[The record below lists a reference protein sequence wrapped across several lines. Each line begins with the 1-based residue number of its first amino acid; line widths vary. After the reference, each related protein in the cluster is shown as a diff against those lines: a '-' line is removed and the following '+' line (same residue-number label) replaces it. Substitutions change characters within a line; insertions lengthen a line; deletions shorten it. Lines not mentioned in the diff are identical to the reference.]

1 MTLAKRIS
9 IARTLT
15 MVQLGISCLFLLV
28 GLGFMALLMLNG
40 GGELPPIPF
49 LIIGFFMFIVCFAF
63 ILGLPAIVYIAL
75 NKRKEKWAMAAF
87 VSLVLQIVCG
97 AGVLSLLPVITLVL
111 LVNDEASKYLGM
123 K

>member
-15 MVQLGISCLFLLV
+15 VAQLVISCFFLLV
-28 GLGFMALLMLNG
+28 ALAFVALLMMDG
-40 GGELPPIPF
+40 GAGLPPLPF
-49 LIIGFFMFIVCFAF
+49 LFIGVVLFVACFAI
-63 ILGLPAIVYIAL
+63 ILGLPAVVYIAL

-97 AGVLSLLPVITLVL
+97 GGVLSLLPIITLVL
-111 LVNDEASKYLGM
+111 LVDKEASAYIGM

>member
-15 MVQLGISCLFLLV
+15 MVQLVISCLFLLV
-28 GLGFMALLMLNG
+28 GLAFMALLVLNG
-40 GGELPPIPF
+40 GGELPPFPF
-49 LIIGFFMFIVCFAF
+49 LIIVAFMFVIGAVFVV
-63 ILGLPAIVYIAL
+63 GLPAVVYIAL
-75 NKRKEKWAMAAF
+75 EKRKEKWAMAAF

-97 AGVLSLLPVITLVL
+97 GGVLSLLPIITLVL
-111 LVNDEASKYLGM
+111 LVNEDASKYLGM